1 MTKDLMDAIRERRCR
16 RRYKPDTIPN
26 PTISRLLE
34 AAQWAPSGG
43 NIQPWHFFVII
54 NETKRQQLSEAA
66 LGQRSIVEAPVA
78 IVVCAIPSMSKAK
91 YGERGERLYSLQ
103 DTAAAVQNI
112 LLAAE
117 GFGLGTCWV
126 GAFED
131 QKVREV
137 LEINQEMRPVAII
150 PVGYYLDEEKE
161 NRVPPRRALED
172 IVTVIE

>member
-1 MTKDLMDAIRERRCR
+1 MTKDVIDAIRERRCR
-16 RRYKPDTIPN
+16 RNFKPEGIPY

-43 NIQPWHFFVII
+43 NIQPWHFFVVLS
-54 NETKRQQLSEAA
+54 ESKRNQLSEAA

-78 IVVCAIPSMSKAK
+78 IVVCAIPAMSKAK
-91 YGERGERLYSLQ
+91 YGERGEKLYCLQ

-112 LLAAE
+112 LLAADA
-117 GFGLGTCWV
+117 FGLGTNWI

-131 QKVREV
+131 QKVKEA
-137 LEINQEMRPVAII
+137 LAINNEMRPVAII
-150 PVGYYLDEEKE
+150 PVGYYVEEE